1 MSGTDENVYRQHWDY
16 YAKTARRED
25 GKWPGDEWG
34 TPESWE
40 RLFKYM
46 FLDQGAADWKTC
58 VEIGPGS
65 GKYTI
70 HLLEKSAARV
80 LAADISPGYQAIFK
94 ERIKSVGLAARVDT
108 LLLDNRS
115 ATLREGIE
123 KNGWRKN
130 LDAMYSMDAMVHV
143 DLQYIIAYLVTAADS
158 LKVGGRLV
166 MTLSNVCSDN
176 GFKKLIR
183 DTKTIFNRMNTH
195 TAKFEWMS
203 PDQVR
208 SLLPRLGFRIDVL
221 DTSGRDILLVATLV
235 EAPMDEFLLS
245 CIA

>member
-1 MSGTDENVYRQHWDY
+1 M
-16 YAKTARRED
+16 
-25 GKWPGDEWG
+25 
-34 TPESWE
+34 
-40 RLFKYM
+40 
-46 FLDQGAADWKTC
+46 
-58 VEIGPGS
+58 
-65 GKYTI
+65 
-70 HLLEKSAARV
+70 
-80 LAADISPGYQAIFK
+80 
-94 ERIKSVGLAARVDT
+94 
-108 LLLDNRS
+108 
-115 ATLREGIE
+115 
-123 KNGWRKN
+123 
-130 LDAMYSMDAMVHV
+130 
-143 DLQYIIAYLVTAADS
+143 TAADS

-166 MTLSNVCSDN
+166 MTLSNVCSDG

>member
-65 GKYTI
+65 GKYTLR
-70 HLLEKSAARV
+70 LLEASDARV
-80 LAADISPGYQAIFK
+80 LAADISPGYQEIFK
-94 ERIKSVGLAARVDT
+94 ARMTSVGLQDRVDT
-108 LLLDNRS
+108 LVLDNRS
-115 ATLREGIE
+115 ATLRDAIE
-123 KNGWRKN
+123 AKGWRKS
-130 LDAMYSMDAMVHV
+130 LDAVYAIDAMVHV
-143 DLQYIIAYLVTAADS
+143 DLQYIIAYLVTAADC
-158 LKVGGRLV
+158 LRVGGRLV
-166 MTLSNVCSDN
+166 LTLSNVCSDG
-176 GFKKLIR
+176 GFNKLIR

-208 SLLPRLGFRIDVL
+208 ALLPRLGFRIDVL
-221 DTSGRDILLVATLV
+221 DTSGRDMLVVATLV
-235 EAPMDEFLLS
+235 EAPTDAFLLS
-245 CIA
+245 CIS